1 MKNIALLI
9 LFCSYCAVS
18 FSQESKNVST
28 SIALL
33 TSFQKN
39 EYEKATSDFD
49 ETMKNA
55 LPATK
60 LKFVWEDLNTKCGKF
75 QKYSTITE
83 GKIQTYDVT
92 YILCH
97 FEKVNLKMKVVF
109 NDKNQVAGLFFVPE

>member
-9 LFCSYCAVS
+9 LFCSLSAVT
-18 FSQESKNVST
+18 FSQESKNVTT
-28 SIALL
+28 SLALL

-39 EYEKATSDFD
+39 DYEKATVAFD

-60 LKFVWEDLNTKCGKF
+60 LKLVWEGLNTNYGKF

-83 GKIQTYDVT
+83 GKVQTYDVT

-97 FEKVNLKMKVVF
+97 FEKVNLKMQVVF